1 MDSGDPQYSDVLH
14 AMPVSA
20 YWKPA
25 GVFRPENVP
34 RGEEQV
40 ADIRANGVQHNG
52 TVADHQVS
60 IPARQ
65 KRRNFNPLQRKRL
78 IPVQG
83 AIAAAV
89 AHDGSADI
97 EETAAALDDLEIT
110 DLNASPS
117 TAVDGGLLAVAG
129 LVDEDK
135 DSGQQPKA

>member
-1 MDSGDPQYSDVLH
+1 MLQ
-14 AMPVSA
+14 AMPASP

-25 GVFRPENVP
+25 SIFRPEIFP
-34 RGEEQV
+34 GGEEHV
-40 ADIRANGVQHNG
+40 GEIRANGVQHNG

-89 AHDGSADI
+89 AHDGSLDI
-97 EETAAALDDLEIT
+97 EETTAALDDLEIT
-110 DLNASPS
+110 DLNTSPS
-117 TAVDGGLLAVAG
+117 TAVDGGLLAVPG